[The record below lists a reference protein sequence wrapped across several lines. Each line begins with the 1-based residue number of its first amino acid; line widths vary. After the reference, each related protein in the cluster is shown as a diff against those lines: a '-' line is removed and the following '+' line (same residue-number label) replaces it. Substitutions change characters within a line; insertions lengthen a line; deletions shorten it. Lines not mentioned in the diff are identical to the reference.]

1 MNEYLVSQLK
11 KGRLDKGLK
20 QSDVSK
26 KTGIKNTTLSNYENG
41 ITEPDMDTFLSLCEL
56 YELDFVSL
64 MEEAYGIKI
73 PGKNFHIKPSE
84 IELLEKYNNLDD
96 HCKEIVNFSLNKETE
111 RIEKYGKLGE
121 VSHHVTSF
129 PMRLISYYFKNA
141 SAGTGQLVI
150 DNLPDKDIE
159 IPDKPEYRNVSYAIG
174 VNGSSMEPAFQD
186 GDILLVEATQEIEV
200 GDIGIFQINDECF
213 VKKLGEKELISLN
226 KDYKNIPLDETAA
239 TLGKVIGKL

>member
-1 MNEYLVSQLK
+1 MSFGTRLKARREQL
-11 KGRLDKGLK
+11 GITQPQLAEMLG
-20 QSDVSK
+20 VSK
-26 KTGIKNTTLSNYENG
+26 GAIGNYETDANSPKATILFKVFDVLKCDANYLFQDEMG
-41 ITEPDMDTFLSLCEL
+41 NNYPMKVSYDE
-56 YELDFVSL
+56 YES
-64 MEEAYGIKI
+64 IK
-73 PGKNFHIKPSE
+73 
-84 IELLEKYNNLDD
+84 KYRNLDD
-96 HCKEIVNFSLNKETE
+96 HGKELVNYTLDKETE

-121 VSHHVTSF
+121 VSRPVTAF

-141 SAGTGQLVI
+141 SAGTGQLMI

-186 GDILLVEATQEIEV
+186 GDILLVEATREIDV
-200 GDIGIFQINDECF
+200 GDIGIFQINNECF

-226 KDYKNIPLDETAA
+226 KDYKSIPLDETAA